1 MALSYVSYRSGIG
14 HCYNNRRR
22 RKAGPSEPGDKRG
35 RGATALPDVG
45 RYVYPIRGADHTQ
58 LIPTT
63 LRLPPALPRIFRPS
77 YGPAEVVNA
86 IESEMQSIVEQR
98 AERHPL
104 TAIKYRA
111 IRNGEQGGNRPP
123 PYFRKN
129 NICMTIYYCLP
140 LNPVP
145 SPYISRPSNGPEVV
159 QVWGTFLNSM
169 LSKAG
174 AKLAE
179 YTASF
184 S

>member
-1 MALSYVSYRSGIG
+1 MTPKRHFEINWPLAVWLIVFTLVSETIYSGIN
-14 HCYNNRRR
+14 HTP
-22 RKAGPSEPGDKRG
+22 PSMTINTKC
-35 RGATALPDVG
+35 LPFLWLCHTWVTDPELVT
-45 RYVYPIRGADHTQ
+45 VIIIADD
-58 LIPTT
+58 
-63 LRLPPALPRIFRPS
+63 
-77 YGPAEVVNA
+77 VVNA

>member
-1 MALSYVSYRSGIG
+1 MLAIPVALSYVSYRSGIG

-45 RYVYPIRGADHTQ
+45 RYVYPIRGADHTHHNT
-58 LIPTT
+58 I
-63 LRLPPALPRIFRPS
+63 ALPWIFRPF

-123 PYFRKN
+123 PYVRKN
-129 NICMTIYYCLP
+129 KHVLIY
-140 LNPVP
+140 V
-145 SPYISRPSNGPEVV
+145 
-159 QVWGTFLNSM
+159 
-169 LSKAG
+169 
-174 AKLAE
+174 
-179 YTASF
+179 
-184 S
+184 